1 MQPISNIFT
10 LNDKA
15 DIVNVKRVSKRA
27 MINAVLGIVKM
38 VENASVVNANV
49 NLDLTAIAARLM

>member
-1 MQPISNIFT
+1 MQPISTIFT

-27 MINAVLGIVKM
+27 VIDAVLGIVKM
-38 VENASVVNANV
+38 VENASVVNANA

>member
-1 MQPISNIFT
+1 M
-10 LNDKA
+10 
-15 DIVNVKRVSKRA
+15 NVKRVSKRA